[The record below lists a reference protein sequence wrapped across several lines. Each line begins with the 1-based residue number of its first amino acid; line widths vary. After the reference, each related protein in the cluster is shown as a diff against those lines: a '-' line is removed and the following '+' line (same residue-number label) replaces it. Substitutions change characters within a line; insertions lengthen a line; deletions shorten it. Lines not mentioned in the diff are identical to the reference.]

1 MLVSLHGNSVPAE
14 GVEDVRGTGEVEHH
28 LGRPG
33 VLHAINLRVHAWVIH
48 PHTTGCFD
56 TAHQWQHVLL
66 DALENVRAVCVT
78 WPWMREA
85 MARYQ
90 AV

>member
-48 PHTTGCFD
+48 PQDASTRLIS
-56 TAHQWQHVLL
+56 HQWQHVLL